1 MELSQHYDS
10 LYRTAVHEIN
20 NERLV
25 VDSML
30 DSESDERRGITLL
43 IRPDDEV
50 KEEISRFLS
59 VLEDVEP
66 DQYYY
71 PESDF
76 HITVMSLISCYDG
89 FSYDQIDL
97 SRYAEIVKESI
108 ADVGVLGFDFKGI
121 TASPSCVMIQ
131 GFPTGT
137 GLNILRDRLR
147 ENFRNSDLEQ
157 SLDKRY
163 KLQTAHSTVVRFR
176 KPLVNKR
183 RFLKVLEAYRDCNFG
198 TFRADALELVYN
210 DWYQKAK
217 LVEKLHTFSL

>member
-59 VLEDVEP
+59 VLEDIEP

-97 SRYAEIVKESI
+97 LRYAEIVKESI

-131 GFPTGT
+131 GFPAGT

>member
-1 MELSQHYDS
+1 MELTQHYDS

-25 VDSML
+25 MDSMM
-30 DSESDERRGITLL
+30 DSKSDGRRGITLL
-43 IRPDDEV
+43 IRPDDQV
-50 KEEISRFLS
+50 KEEVSRFLN
-59 VLEDVEP
+59 LLKDVEP

-89 FSYDQIDL
+89 FHYNRIDL
-97 SRYAEIVKESI
+97 SRYAEVVKESI
-108 ADVGVLGFDFKGI
+108 AEVGALEFIFKGI

-131 GFPTGT
+131 GFPKGS

-147 ENFRNSDLEQ
+147 ENFRNTDLEQ

-163 KLQTAHSTVVRFR
+163 RLQTAHSTVVRFR
-176 KPLVNKR
+176 KSLSDKR
-183 RFLKVLEAYRDCNFG
+183 RFLEVLEAYRDYSFG
-198 TFRADALELVYN
+198 TFRADSLEMVFN

>member
-1 MELSQHYDS
+1 M
-10 LYRTAVHEIN
+10 N
-20 NERLV
+20 
-25 VDSML
+25 
-30 DSESDERRGITLL
+30 
-43 IRPDDEV
+43 
-50 KEEISRFLS
+50 
-59 VLEDVEP
+59 VLKDVEP

-89 FSYDQIDL
+89 FHYDRIDL
-97 SRYAEIVKESI
+97 SRYAEVVKESI
-108 ADVGVLGFDFKGI
+108 ADVGTMGFIFKGI
-121 TASPSCVMIQ
+121 TASPSCIMVQ

-147 ENFRNSDLEQ
+147 KNFRNTDLQQ

-176 KPLVNKR
+176 EPLANKK
-183 RFLKVLEAYRDCNFG
+183 RFLKVLEAYRDYRFG
-198 TFRADALELVYN
+198 TFRADSLEMVFN
-210 DWYQKAK
+210 DWYQKTE